1 MRPCR
6 QSTVLGT
13 LMTLYES
20 GTESSSSLQ
29 MMTANQRSSASECK
43 NVLGWPFRA
52 VTWARADWTLG

>member
-1 MRPCR
+1 MRHLQ

-29 MMTANQRSSASECK
+29 MITANQHSSTLKWGSL
-43 NVLGWPFRA
+43 LGWPFRA
-52 VTWARADWTLG
+52 VTWARPDWTLG